1 MQRERGTRNHTAG
14 APPQPQGVRYP
25 GRQVAELCQSYQNRE
40 QIRGPREF
48 QFCVTRSALVENT
61 RKIRLMTFNAVQPV
75 DGSVY
80 GSAIHENTESE
91 VREAISRAKKV
102 AKEFATLSP
111 QSTAALLRA
120 IADSIEGKR
129 EALVASACAETGLPE
144 GRIGG
149 EITRTTVQFKLFA
162 NLVETGRHLR
172 VVIDKADPNYSPAP
186 RPDIR
191 RQNQPLGVVAIFAAS
206 NFPLAFSVAGGDA
219 ASALASGNPVVAKGH
234 PAHPHTCAIVE
245 SAVREALKKCAL
257 SEDIFSVVQGV
268 NPQIT
273 HWLASNPDIQAI
285 GFTGSE
291 AVGRI
296 LITISSEREVPIP
309 VFAEMGSL
317 NPVFVTQGAI
327 TERSGDLA
335 KGLVDSALLGS
346 GQFCT
351 KPGLVFVP
359 KSATGFLDEIAAHL
373 ATLKVGPLLSASIAE
388 RYSKAIAQIASSGAV
403 KVLAGQENAAGFG
416 VTPTLFI
423 TDWAT
428 AQKNHELL
436 EEHFGPTSVIITAD
450 ETEYV
455 GIAEKLQGQLTATIQ
470 GAASDKV
477 SALLSILAERAGRVI
492 WNGFPTGVAVTEAM
506 QHGGPW
512 PSSSTHTTSVGID
525 AIYRFMRPVAYQSFA
540 QDVLPPALQDSNPWK
555 VEQTIN

>member
-1 MQRERGTRNHTAG
+1 
-14 APPQPQGVRYP
+14 V
-25 GRQVAELCQSYQNRE
+25 
-40 QIRGPREF
+40 
-48 QFCVTRSALVENT
+48 
-61 RKIRLMTFNAVQPV
+61 K
-75 DGSVY
+75 
-80 GSAIHENTESE
+80 
-91 VREAISRAKKV
+91 
-102 AKEFATLSP
+102 
-111 QSTAALLRA
+111 
-120 IADSIEGKR
+120 
-129 EALVASACAETGLPE
+129 
-144 GRIGG
+144 
-149 EITRTTVQFKLFA
+149 
-162 NLVETGRHLR
+162 
-172 VVIDKADPNYSPAP
+172 
-186 RPDIR
+186 
-191 RQNQPLGVVAIFAAS
+191 
-206 NFPLAFSVAGGDA
+206 
-219 ASALASGNPVVAKGH
+219 
-234 PAHPHTCAIVE
+234 
-245 SAVREALKKCAL
+245 EALKKCNL
-257 SEDIFSVVQGV
+257 SQDIFTVVQGV

-273 HWLASNPDIQAI
+273 HWLAANPDTQAI

-296 LITISSEREVPIP
+296 LIKISAEREVPIP

-327 TERSGDLA
+327 TERSAELA

-359 KSATGFLDEIAAHL
+359 KNATAFLDEIAGHL

-388 RYSKAIAQIASSGAV
+388 RYSKAIAQIAASGTV
-403 KVLAGQENAAGFG
+403 KVLSGQENASGFG

-450 ETEYV
+450 ESDYLS
-455 GIAEKLQGQLTATIQ
+455 IAKQLEGQLTATIQ
-470 GAASDKV
+470 GAASDSV
-477 SALLSILAERAGRVI
+477 ASLLSILSERAGRVI

-540 QDVLPPALQDSNPWK
+540 QDLLPPALQDSNPWK
-555 VEQTIN
+555 VEQRIN

>member
-1 MQRERGTRNHTAG
+1 
-14 APPQPQGVRYP
+14 
-25 GRQVAELCQSYQNRE
+25 
-40 QIRGPREF
+40 
-48 QFCVTRSALVENT
+48 
-61 RKIRLMTFNAVQPV
+61 MTFNAVQPI
-75 DGSVY
+75 DGSVF
-80 GSAIHENTESE
+80 GAAIHEHSESE
-91 VREAISRAKKV
+91 VRDAISRAKKV
-102 AKEFATLSP
+102 AKEFSALSP
-111 QSTAALLRA
+111 KSTAELLRA
-120 IADSIEGKR
+120 IADSIESKR
-129 EALVASACAETGLPE
+129 EGLVTSACAETGLPE
-144 GRIGG
+144 GRISG
-149 EITRTTVQFKLFA
+149 EITRTTVQFRLFA
-162 NLVETGRHLR
+162 DLVETGRHLR

-186 RPDIR
+186 RPDLR

-219 ASALASGNPVVAKGH
+219 ASALASGNPVVSKGH
-234 PAHPHTCAIVE
+234 PSHPNTCATVE
-245 SAVREALKKCAL
+245 SAVKDALKKCQL

-268 NPQIT
+268 NPEIT
-273 HWLASNPDIQAI
+273 HWLAGNPDVQAI

-291 AVGRI
+291 TVGRI
-296 LITISSEREVPIP
+296 LIKISSEREVPIP

-327 TERSGDLA
+327 NERSADLA

-359 KSATGFLDEIAAHL
+359 EGATAFLDEIKAHL
-373 ATLKVGPLLSASIAE
+373 ETLKVGPLLSASIAE
-388 RYSKAIAQIASSGAV
+388 RYSKAISRIASEESV
-403 KVLAGQENAAGFG
+403 KVLSGLENPSGFG

-428 AQKNHELL
+428 AQNHHELL
-436 EEHFGPTSVIITAD
+436 EEHFGPTSVFITAD
-450 ETEYV
+450 ESDYIS
-455 GIAEKLQGQLTATIQ
+455 IAEKLQGQLTATIQ
-470 GAASDKV
+470 GASTDKV
-477 SALLSILAERAGRVI
+477 SALLSILSERAGRVI

-540 QDVLPPALQDSNPWK
+540 QDVLPPALQDSNPWS
-555 VEQTIN
+555 VEQRINLNESN